1 MKIYES
7 GEDYLETMLILHN
20 EKGYIRSVDIAD
32 RLEFSK
38 PSVSRAV
45 AILKRAGYVFVDE
58 GGNINLSAVG
68 KKVAEKIYERHCFL
82 VRCFKFLGVDEKIAK
97 RDACRVEHVMSE
109 ETFEKFKKYFDKV
122 VE

>member
-32 RLEFSK
+32 KLEFSK

-45 AILKRAGYVFVDE
+45 AILKRAGYVFVD
-58 GGNINLSAVG
+58 GSGNINLSVVG

-82 VRCFKFLGVDEKIAK
+82 IKCFRFLGVDEKIAK

-109 ETFEKFKKYFDKV
+109 ETFEKFKKYFDEV
-122 VE
+122 ID